1 MIGLRISEAGGAL
14 DDRDFDKLKDNRNE
28 FDLCTEELLRES
40 AYALRECYPSIVLS
54 RSQVQILRHLILHAV
69 EAAFTIGA
77 TVGVSESTK
86 QLLRIRQAAAARK
99 ARETQPRELAIGR
112 AIQAERGSGEE
123 RISNCPMCSRAL
135 QERGNLL
142 GQTRI
147 ALPKTGPSQNRKVDL
162 AMLSSKLP
170 TTGFLRLRS
179 IIAPIGP
186 IPASK
191 STWWAGIKSGRYP
204 RPVKLGP
211 RITVWRVE
219 DIRAL
224 IEESR

>member
-1 MIGLRISEAGGAL
+1 M

-112 AIQAERGSGEE
+112 AIQAERGSGPVVRPAKEAAAILSGVNTRLKLE
-123 RISNCPMCSRAL
+123 GFEGVTVDVIYRRLKKFPAL
-135 QERGNLL
+135 L
-142 GQTRI
+142 
-147 ALPKTGPSQNRKVDL
+147 
-162 AMLSSKLP
+162 
-170 TTGFLRLRS
+170 
-179 IIAPIGP
+179 
-186 IPASK
+186 K
-191 STWWAGIKSGRYP
+191 SA
-204 RPVKLGP
+204 
-211 RITVWRVE
+211 
-219 DIRAL
+219 
-224 IEESR
+224 